1 MEERKTI
8 TQLARD
14 LRKNQTASEKILW
27 QNLRNRKLNGFK
39 FNRQFPIVYGR
50 NSDGSSLFFIAD
62 FYCHEKELIIELDG
76 KIHEFQKEYDK
87 ERDAIL
93 NQLGLSVIRIRN
105 EELENISKV
114 LEKISDELYPDPS
127 LLKRGESHDERVA
140 GVS

>member
-8 TQLARD
+8 TELARD
-14 LRKNQTASEKILW
+14 LRKNQTASEKLLW

-50 NSDGSSLFFIAD
+50 NFDGTSLFFIAD
-62 FYCHEKELIIELDG
+62 FYCHEKKLIIELDG

-93 NQLGLSVIRIRN
+93 NDLGLRVIRIKN

-114 LEKISDELYPDPS
+114 LEKISSQLIPNPF
-127 LLKRGESHDERVA
+127 L
-140 GVS
+140 

>member
-8 TQLARD
+8 TELARD
-14 LRKNQTASEKILW
+14 LRKNQTASEKLLW

-50 NSDGSSLFFIAD
+50 NFDGTSLFFIAD
-62 FYCHEKELIIELDG
+62 FYCHESKLIIELDG

-93 NQLGLSVIRIRN
+93 NQLGLSVIRIKN

-114 LEKISDELYPDPS
+114 LEKISSQLTPNPS
-127 LLKRGESHDERVA
+127 L
-140 GVS
+140 